1 MKTSGSI
8 WGKIVAILRATV
20 AGWVI
25 ALVLQVVWSALLVAN
40 LRLTPAVPW
49 AAPTILVIVWCAW
62 NFLGGKWGP
71 RKSAEARRQYL
82 RARPVSGGVLGWSL
96 VAGALSIASL
106 CGLWIVMTQ
115 LVRIPSMTL
124 PQMENAPLWEVA
136 VMLGAASLIGPFM
149 EQAGIW
155 GYSQVMLER
164 AFRVPVAVLIVSVTF
179 AFGPHPPPDA
189 PLWPKLVFYCLA
201 SASFG
206 SLAAITQSI
215 LPSLASHIG
224 GDLVFFSLVWIHDGE
239 RPLIAESGA
248 DTMFWIHVAQAVV
261 FALLAVLAFVQLAK
275 MAARQPN
282 AAP

>member
-8 WGKIVAILRATV
+8 WGKIASVVRATV
-20 AGWVI
+20 VGWLI

-179 AFGPHPPPDA
+179 AFGHTRRRVRRCGRSWCFTAWPAHPSARSPRSHNRSYPVLPRTSA
-189 PLWPKLVFYCLA
+189 ETWSFSHSFGFTTA
-201 SASFG
+201 SA
-206 SLAAITQSI
+206 
-215 LPSLASHIG
+215 
-224 GDLVFFSLVWIHDGE
+224 
-239 RPLIAESGA
+239 R
-248 DTMFWIHVAQAVV
+248 
-261 FALLAVLAFVQLAK
+261 
-275 MAARQPN
+275 
-282 AAP
+282 